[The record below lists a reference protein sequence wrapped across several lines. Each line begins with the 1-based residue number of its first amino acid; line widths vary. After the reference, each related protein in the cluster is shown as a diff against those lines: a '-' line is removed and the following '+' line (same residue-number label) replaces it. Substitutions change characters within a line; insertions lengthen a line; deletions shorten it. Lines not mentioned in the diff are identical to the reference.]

1 MAKFTHL
8 HVHSHYS
15 LLDGL
20 AKIDDLIAKTKELGM
35 DSLALTD
42 HGALYGAV
50 EFFQKA
56 KKAGI
61 KPIIGCEIYLAS
73 GSMNDKTSSSGNKRY
88 HLTVLVKNKA
98 GYKNLV
104 QLITKAH
111 LEGFYYK
118 PRVDKNLL
126 RQHADGLICLSGCRN
141 SEISHFLTINQFENA
156 ETAAL
161 EYRDI
166 FGKDNFYL
174 EIQPHFFSD
183 NKNPDIFLK
192 TIEFAKKLEIPLAAT
207 NDVHYIS
214 KEDEDYHDVL
224 LAIGTG
230 NKISDE
236 SRLSV
241 KGVNLSLKSAEE
253 MTEFFKDFPEAI
265 ENTGKIS
272 DAVDFEFE
280 LGTLQFP
287 HFELPASPELQRGE
301 PENFTAESY
310 LEKLALEGLKSRY
323 GYNSPEEAP
332 EDLAN
337 RFKFEL
343 GVIKKTG
350 FASYIL
356 IVWDIVK
363 FAKSQGI
370 AVGPGRGSAA
380 GSLISYLIGITNIDP
395 IKYNLLFER
404 FLNPDRIAP
413 PDIDLDFAD
422 HRRNEVLDYIAQ
434 KYGREHVAQIIT
446 FGTMAARAAI
456 RDAGR
461 ALGFGYGFCDK
472 VAKMVPFGPG
482 VTLEKA
488 AKNVAELKQAID
500 TDPQARQLIQ
510 TAKKLEGV
518 ARHASTH
525 ACGIVITKNPITH
538 YMPLQWAHSS
548 KGGEEVL
555 VTQYEMR
562 SVEALG
568 LLKMDILG
576 LRNLTIIE
584 KTLNLVEKNYGEKL
598 DIYSIPL
605 DEREVFE
612 LLQRADTTGV
622 FQLESNGMRRY
633 LKELKPTE
641 LEDIIVMV
649 AAFRPGPMEFIPSYI
664 ARKNG
669 KEKVTYLHP
678 GLEPILKST
687 HGVAIYQEQVLRIAN
702 QLAGFTLSE
711 ADILRKAVGKKIKKL
726 LDEQSEKFIKGLINN
741 GINNATAEKIWHF
754 IEPFARYGFNRS
766 HAACYALIAY
776 QTAYLKV
783 KYPAE
788 FMTSLLNAE
797 SFDLDRVAVIIN
809 EAKRMGIEIL
819 PPSVNESLEDFTLIK
834 GEGVNPVRSQS
845 LEATADAQAHRT
857 SNGVKIRFGLSAI
870 KNLSAN
876 AIESIIKEREM
887 AGAFLNISDFIE
899 RVSAKDL
906 NKKSLEALIK
916 CGTFDAFEERRKLLI
931 NTEELLRYSKDL
943 GKKNNSSQIGLFDSY
958 SNLAPLKL
966 IPAEP
971 AIKKEKLAWEKEL
984 LGLYTSEHP
993 TSEYRE
999 VMEKKSLLIQKIKPS
1014 LIGQKIAVG
1023 GLISGI
1029 QKHVTKN
1036 GRLMLFTKLE
1046 DWANKIEVVVFP
1058 DLLEKNPE
1066 IWVEDKM
1073 LVVQGRVDNYGG
1085 NLKII
1090 CDAAKEMTS
1099 NM

>member
-1 MAKFTHL
+1 MPFTHL

-61 KPIIGCEIYLAS
+61 KPIIGCEIYVAS
-73 GSMNDKTSSSGNKRY
+73 GSMNNKTSAPDNKRY
-88 HLTVLVKNKA
+88 HLTVLVKNKT

-104 QLITKAH
+104 KLITKAH
-111 LEGFYYK
+111 LDGFYYK

-141 SEISHFLTINQFENA
+141 SEISHFLTINQLENA

-161 EYRDI
+161 EYRNI

-214 KEDEDYHDVL
+214 KEDEHYHDVL
-224 LAIGTG
+224 LAVGTG
-230 NKISDE
+230 NKISDAN
-236 SRLSV
+236 RLSV
-241 KGVNLSLKSAEE
+241 KGSNLSLKSAEE
-253 MTEFFKDFPEAI
+253 MAEFFKDFPEAI
-265 ENTGKIS
+265 ENTAKIS

-280 LGTLQFP
+280 LGKTQFP
-287 HFELPASPELQRGE
+287 HFELP
-301 PENFTAESY
+301 ENETAENY
-310 LEKLALEGLKSRY
+310 LEKLAILGLQKRFGYKSLK
-323 GYNSPEEAP
+323 EAP
-332 EDLAN
+332 EELSS
-337 RFKFEL
+337 RFNFEIE
-343 GVIKKTG
+343 VIKRTG

-356 IVWDIVK
+356 IVWDIVNW
-363 FAKSQGI
+363 AKSKGI

-395 IKYNLLFER
+395 IKYALLFER

-422 HRRNEVLDYIAQ
+422 HRRNKVLDYISQ
-434 KYGREHVAQIIT
+434 KYGKDRVAQIIT
-446 FGTMAARAAI
+446 LGTMAPRAAI

-472 VAKMVPFGPG
+472 IAKMVPFGPG

-488 AKNVAELKQAID
+488 AGNVAELKQAID

-510 TAKKLEGV
+510 TARK
-518 ARHASTH
+518 
-525 ACGIVITKNPITH
+525 
-538 YMPLQWAHSS
+538 
-548 KGGEEVL
+548 GEEEAL

-584 KTLNLVEKNYGEKL
+584 KALNLIEKNYGEKL
-598 DIYSIPL
+598 DIYSIPI
-605 DEREVFE
+605 DDPEVFE
-612 LLQRADTTGV
+612 LLQRANTTGV

-641 LEDIIVMV
+641 IEDIIVMV
-649 AAFRPGPMEFIPSYI
+649 AAFRPGPMEFIPAYI

-726 LDEQSEKFIKGLINN
+726 LDEQSEKFIKGLISN

-766 HAACYALIAY
+766 HAACYALISY
-776 QTAYLKV
+776 QTAYLKT
-783 KYPAE
+783 KYPA
-788 FMTSLLNAE
+788 
-797 SFDLDRVAVIIN
+797 
-809 EAKRMGIEIL
+809 
-819 PPSVNESLEDFTLIK
+819 
-834 GEGVNPVRSQS
+834 
-845 LEATADAQAHRT
+845 
-857 SNGVKIRFGLSAI
+857 
-870 KNLSAN
+870 
-876 AIESIIKEREM
+876 
-887 AGAFLNISDFIE
+887 
-899 RVSAKDL
+899 
-906 NKKSLEALIK
+906 
-916 CGTFDAFEERRKLLI
+916 
-931 NTEELLRYSKDL
+931 
-943 GKKNNSSQIGLFDSY
+943 
-958 SNLAPLKL
+958 
-966 IPAEP
+966 
-971 AIKKEKLAWEKEL
+971 
-984 LGLYTSEHP
+984 
-993 TSEYRE
+993 
-999 VMEKKSLLIQKIKPS
+999 
-1014 LIGQKIAVG
+1014 
-1023 GLISGI
+1023 
-1029 QKHVTKN
+1029 
-1036 GRLMLFTKLE
+1036 
-1046 DWANKIEVVVFP
+1046 
-1058 DLLEKNPE
+1058 
-1066 IWVEDKM
+1066 
-1073 LVVQGRVDNYGG
+1073 
-1085 NLKII
+1085 
-1090 CDAAKEMTS
+1090 
-1099 NM
+1099 